1 MLDLRFF
8 FLFSSSFL
16 SSSVEMLR
24 PTQKQNEYLLGL
36 CSMWD
41 MPKEESLQTENLLV
55 IQTNSKAEKA
65 LLKYGRTVS

>member
-1 MLDLRFF
+1 
-8 FLFSSSFL
+8 
-16 SSSVEMLR
+16 MLR

-55 IQTNSKAEKA
+55 NQTNLKAEKA

>member
-8 FLFSSSFL
+8 FLHFSSFL
-16 SSSVEMLR
+16 SSLVKMLR

-41 MPKEESLQTENLLV
+41 MPKEEALQTENLLV
-55 IQTNSKAEKA
+55 KQMNLKAEKA
-65 LLKYGRTVS
+65 L